1 MYTQQRHD
9 FLSTSPS
16 TTQQFLAIRR
26 DVFTDVRRSVSLQA
40 AGLSQRRQQEGKT
53 EIHVESSSFS
63 RVRFCRQPIIQEDRG
78 NLLKRAHQER
88 EQREVGILF
97 KYEHGFPF
105 LVQIIE

>member
-26 DVFTDVRRSVSLQA
+26 DVFAHVRRSVSLQA
-40 AGLSQRRQQEGKT
+40 ASLSQRRQQEGKT
-53 EIHVESSSFS
+53 EMVESSSFS
-63 RVRFCRQPIIQEDRG
+63 RVRFCRQPLIQEDRG

-105 LVQIIE
+105 LVQIIG